1 MGAAV
6 RYACTALYGVNKTGK
21 LVCDAEG
28 YYDVTLGALDYY
40 NNTGAF
46 YALAPARKLF
56 EDSSI
61 LMRRIKKGVLNGE
74 YQHPE
79 KLPGM
84 SDKEYLMRVLRID
97 EKMVSHHVKEVYI
110 DETTVKDKNGCPVVI
125 VRGRI
130 KPKGPYGDVL
140 AKSLENPNEN
150 VYFSVRSLTD
160 DFLDTATGDIIKN
173 TLEIITWDHVN
184 EGGIDIACKFDT
196 PSLECLTETRFTK
209 DVIMLAKNAALAA
222 DGTGMEDDRKSS
234 IIQLADYVEAKNP
247 TIRGSRLIVPAW
259 ARW

>member
-1 MGAAV
+1 MGVAV
-6 RYACTALYGVNKTGK
+6 KYACTALYGVNKTGK
-21 LVCDAEG
+21 LVCDPDG

-74 YQHPE
+74 YKHPE
-79 KLPGM
+79 KIPGM
-84 SDKEYLMRVLRID
+84 SDKDYLMRILRID
-97 EKMVSHHVKEVYI
+97 EAMVSHHIKEVWI
-110 DETTVKDKNGCPVVI
+110 DDQTVKDKNGQPVVI

-130 KPKGPYGDVL
+130 KPKGPYGEVL
-140 AKSLENPNEN
+140 AKSLENPSEN

-160 DFLDTATGDIIKN
+160 DFLDTSTGDIIKN

-196 PSLECLTETRFTK
+196 PSLENLTETRFTK
-209 DVIMLAKNAALAA
+209 DVIMLAKNAALAS
-222 DGTGMEDDRKSS
+222 DGFGMEDGESSS
-234 IIQLADYVEAKNP
+234 IIQLANYVEQKRTTLKGP
-247 TIRGSRLIVPAW
+247 QLIVPAW
-259 ARW
+259 AKW